1 MLLILYIQLMLLR
14 ARHIIILVIASFFTM
29 TSAAQTVSVSKEFNI
44 RSDYAYELLG
54 NVGDNILLYRDR
66 GMNKMMVAFD
76 KDLQFLWENELYFE
90 QKKIRVYGLTS
101 RDSLV
106 SIFYGM
112 KKDGVEYLKAGY
124 YDQSARLIDSVII
137 AEQPKDLIGQKFQFV
152 NSANSERS
160 LLYYIDQSDKL
171 NVLVYDHK
179 RDTLDWK
186 QEFLFNNTN
195 LNYDLLDVQLMNS
208 GSIVLLLDKE
218 SEVDNQ
224 DMAEIIILTDDTKTG
239 YITQIPFGDKY
250 LQSYNL
256 SIDEE
261 NNKLGYFA
269 LYNEKN
275 TNWSQGYGYTYIDL
289 GNFHNVYNLTYR
301 EIDKSL
307 LEDLYGTSRKKKKG
321 LDYFQLSDVIW
332 RQDGGV
338 VVIMEMEREFSR
350 RNNYDVIGRTSTDYY
365 GTRGWV
371 DYFNEDLLLIS
382 LHPNGDEHWRE
393 ILYKKQFSQDD
404 GGIYAS
410 YFPFLTPSR
419 LRLLYNDE
427 IKNDNTVSEYIL
439 NGLGHYKRES
449 VLSTEY
455 QKLKLRFID
464 AIQISSTE
472 ILVPSQRNYNL
483 ALVKISY

>member
-1 MLLILYIQLMLLR
+1 MVFTSKHILILFVACLGVLP
-14 ARHIIILVIASFFTM
+14 S
-29 TSAAQTVSVSKEFNI
+29 SAQTVSVSKEFNI

-66 GMNKMMVAFD
+66 GMSKMMVAFD
-76 KDLQFLWENELYFE
+76 KDLQFKWENELYFE

-106 SIFYGM
+106 CIFYGM

-124 YDQSARLIDSVII
+124 YDQSARLLDSIII
-137 AEQPKDLIGQKFQFV
+137 AEQEKDLIGQKFQFD
-152 NSANSERS
+152 NSSNGERS
-160 LLYYIDQSDKL
+160 LLYYIDQSDNLK
-171 NVLVYDHK
+171 VLVYDHK

-186 QEFLFNNTN
+186 QEFVFKNTN
-195 LNYDLLDVQLMNS
+195 LNFDLLDVQLMNN

-218 SEVDNQ
+218 TQEDKQ
-224 DMAEIIILTDDTKTG
+224 QMAEIIILTDDTETG
-239 YITQIPFGDKY
+239 YFTQIPFGDKY
-250 LQSYNL
+250 FQSHHL
-256 SIDEE
+256 SIDEQ
-261 NNKLGYFA
+261 NNKLGFFA

-275 TNWSQGYGYTYIDL
+275 TNWSKGYGYAYIDL

-301 EIDKSL
+301 ELDQSL
-307 LEDLYGTSRKKKKG
+307 LEDLYGSTRKKKKG
-321 LDYFQLSDVIW
+321 LDYFQLSDIIW
-332 RQDGGV
+332 RRDGGAII
-338 VVIMEMEREFSR
+338 IMEMEREFSR
-350 RNNYDVIGRTSTDYY
+350 RNNYDVIGRTTTDYY

-371 DYFNEDLLLIS
+371 DYFNEDLLVIA
-382 LHPNGDEHWRE
+382 LHANGEEHWRE

-464 AIQISSTE
+464 ALQLSPTE
-472 ILVPSQRNYNL
+472 LLVPSQRNYNL